1 MKTLTGWRRIWIF
14 LAILGP
20 GIITAAADNDAGG
33 ITTYSVA
40 GAHFGYSLLW
50 VLLITTFC
58 LAVVQEICARMG
70 AVTGKGLSD
79 LIREN
84 FGLKWTLFAMTVLL
98 FANIF
103 TLIADFA
110 GIAASMEIFGIGR
123 WFSVPI
129 MAVVIWYTVLRGSY
143 KLVER
148 IFLAFCFFQLA
159 YLFSG
164 ILAHPDWGLAL
175 KSTFVPSFHF
185 ESHFLLV
192 VIGLIGTTITPWMQ
206 FYIQSSIRDKGIN
219 IRQFKYERLEV
230 LFGAFFTDF
239 ISFFIIVSCAA
250 TLYKMGVEVHTAKEA
265 ALALGPIAGDFA

>member
-1 MKTLTGWRRIWIF
+1 MRLFQGWRKIWLF
-14 LAILGP
+14 LAVLGP
-20 GIITAAADNDAGG
+20 GLITAAADNDAGG
-33 ITTYSVA
+33 ITTYSIA
-40 GAHFGYSLLW
+40 GAQFGYSLLW
-50 VLLITTFC
+50 VLLLTTFC

-84 FGLKWTLFAMTVLL
+84 FGLKWTFFAMTVLL
-98 FANIF
+98 IANIF

-110 GIAASMEIFGIGR
+110 GIAASMEIFGVAK
-123 WFSVPI
+123 WLSVPI
-129 MAVVIWYTVLRGSY
+129 MALVIWYTVLRGSY

-206 FYIQSSIRDKGIN
+206 FYIQSAVRDKGLSV
-219 IRQFKYERLEV
+219 RRYKYVRTEV
-230 LFGAFFTDF
+230 LFGAFFTNF
-239 ISFFIIVSCAA
+239 ISFFIIVASAA
-250 TLYKMGVEVHTAKEA
+250 TL
-265 ALALGPIAGDFA
+265 